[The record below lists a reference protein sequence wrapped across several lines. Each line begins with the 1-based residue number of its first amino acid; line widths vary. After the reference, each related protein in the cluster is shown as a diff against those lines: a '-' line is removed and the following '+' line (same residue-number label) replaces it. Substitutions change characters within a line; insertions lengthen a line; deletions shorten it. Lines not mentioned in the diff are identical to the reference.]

1 MRIAGEAPRYEI
13 VPISPEAPP
22 TRESS
27 ASATA
32 PATAGTAA
40 RGPSFASLL
49 HSLGKTIDAGEGLMA
64 RAGRGGLSGLDSG
77 QLIALQVGIYRYSE
91 AVDLAAK
98 LVDRATSGV
107 RTLVSPPH

>member
-1 MRIAGEAPRYEI
+1 MRIAGESTRYEI
-13 VPISPEAPP
+13 LPISPGAPP
-22 TRESS
+22 ERNSS
-27 ASATA
+27 ASAA
-32 PATAGTAA
+32 SAEAAGHPAS
-40 RGPSFASLL
+40 GPAFASLL
-49 HSLGKTIDAGEGLMA
+49 HALGRSIDAGEALMA

-98 LVDRATSGV
+98 VVDRVTSGV